1 MIIEHALLSI
11 KKGEEAAFES
21 AMREALPLIAATDG
35 FIAIEVRPCIEMAGQ
50 YLLLVK
56 WRALED
62 HTKGFRESDRY
73 AEWKRRLHY
82 FYEPFPRVEHY
93 GEPIAVA

>member
-21 AMREALPLIAATDG
+21 AMREALPLIGATDG
-35 FIAIEVRPCIEMAGQ
+35 FIGIEVRPCTEIAGQ

-73 AEWKRRLHY
+73 TEWKRRLHH

>member
-1 MIIEHALLSI
+1 MIIEHALLSV
-11 KKGEEAAFES
+11 KRGEEAAFER

-35 FIAIEVRPCIEMAGQ
+35 FVSLEVRPCVETAGQ

-62 HTKGFRESDRY
+62 HTRGFRGSDRY
-73 AEWKRRLHY
+73 AEWKRRLHH

-93 GEPIAVA
+93 GEAVASI